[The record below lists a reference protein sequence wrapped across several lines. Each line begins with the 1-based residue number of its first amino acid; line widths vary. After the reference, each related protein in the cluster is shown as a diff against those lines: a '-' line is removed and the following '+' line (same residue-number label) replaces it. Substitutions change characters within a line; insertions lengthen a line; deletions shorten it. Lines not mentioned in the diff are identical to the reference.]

1 MQEGWEELAEEQEP
15 KADMGPPHCSPARH
29 RRGPERRG
37 GENGAEGEEEEEEKA
52 ERERRGRERK
62 RGRGSSERVRKQSSW
77 QTLNQ
82 KER

>member
-1 MQEGWEELAEEQEP
+1 MRKSRSQRLTWGLHTAL
-15 KADMGPPHCSPARH
+15 PHDTGGA
-29 RRGPERRG
+29 RRGEEARTGR
-37 GENGAEGEEEEEEKA
+37 EGEEEEEEKA
-52 ERERRGRERK
+52 ERERRGGERK